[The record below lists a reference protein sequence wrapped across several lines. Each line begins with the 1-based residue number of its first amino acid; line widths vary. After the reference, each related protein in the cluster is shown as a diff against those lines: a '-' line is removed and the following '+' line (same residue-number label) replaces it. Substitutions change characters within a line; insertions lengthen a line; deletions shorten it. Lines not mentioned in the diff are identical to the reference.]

1 MSSTFQLVVRAGNLT
16 GQSFA
21 LDRPEIV
28 LGRDLANDIVVTDAE
43 VSRRHARIFLKGD
56 NYVLEDLGSTNGTF
70 VNGQRLTGPYI
81 LQPGEYINLGEN
93 ATIEFVA
100 VEIDPDAT
108 LISSNLRP
116 AMAPLAPEPA
126 YAPPPEQPAPLKP
139 MPAPMPAPAAPQPAY
154 VGQAPAQP
162 SPVINPP
169 ARKKMSWIIWV
180 LIALG
185 VLILGCILLL
195 VIIDVANLWCTL
207 GGSLFNNI
215 WPGSCP

>member
-1 MSSTFQLVVRAGNLT
+1 MFQLVVRAGNLT

-28 LGRDLANDIVVTDAE
+28 LGRDLASDIVVTDAE
-43 VSRRHARIFLKGD
+43 VSRRHARIFLKGTS
-56 NYVLEDLGSTNGTF
+56 YVLEDLGSTNGTF

-116 AMAPLAPEPA
+116 AAAPLTPEPA

-162 SPVINPP
+162 SPVTNPP
-169 ARKKMSWIIWV
+169 ARKKMSWIVWL

-207 GGSLFNNI
+207 GGGLFNSI